1 MQIKII
7 KLQLKE
13 SKNREGSYIYIKTF
27 EVENTVY
34 MNIQCWINVWFNNKK
49 FNFIYSFQLGSSF
62 KLK

>member
-13 SKNREGSYIYIKTF
+13 SKNREGSYIYIYIIKTF

-34 MNIQCWINVWFNNKK
+34 INNKPT
-49 FNFIYSFQLGSSF
+49 QLFFFHSSLF
-62 KLK
+62 

>member
-13 SKNREGSYIYIKTF
+13 SKNREGSYIYIYIKTF

-34 MNIQCWINVWFNNKK
+34 MNNKPT
-49 FNFIYSFQLGSSF
+49 QLF
-62 KLK
+62 C

>member
-34 MNIQCWINVWFNNKK
+34 MNNKPAQLFFSTQVFFNWVLLL
-49 FNFIYSFQLGSSF
+49 FI
-62 KLK
+62 